1 MQKYFNTKIWISVL
15 ALLIAL
21 PIFVVAF
28 SWLLP
33 EHELWAHFSENLLHN
48 LIHSTVILL
57 LGVGVGVTL
66 LGTILAYLVVMVEFP
81 GRKWLEWALFLPFAI
96 PAYVLAFVYLGVFD
110 YSGYA
115 QVWMRETLGFSG
127 FDIRSGSWAIILTFI
142 LVFYPYVY
150 MMARASFKRQK
161 INMIEASKLLGA
173 SPLKTF
179 FQISFPLARP
189 AVAAGLLVTLMEVL
203 ADFGVVGL
211 FNYDTFT
218 TAIYSAWGDYR
229 SIEVAAQLASLLVL
243 VAFFLIYFEK
253 KARGQAKYY
262 STNVCN
268 VKPYQASGIIAWLIT
283 LFVFGVFML
292 SFAMPMLQLLIWGWE
307 SIAQELSA
315 KYFDLFLSTAILT
328 FSAVAITIV
337 IAIILALPRCK
348 QDSFWLKN
356 VIQLATLGY
365 ALPGS
370 VMAVGLLY
378 GINQISVINIYFGG
392 TSLNHLIFGSI
403 ALLLLAYV
411 SRFIAIAYNSIEA
424 SAQQIKPVLTQSA
437 RLLGASQTR
446 LISSIYLP
454 ILTPGI
460 LAGGLLV
467 AVDVMKELPATYLL
481 RPFGWDT
488 LAIQVYELSAEGL
501 FERAAI
507 PALIMV
513 LFGSVL
519 MLIFQVLDKK
529 SSSNNIPLVNETE
542 CRHCR

>member
-1 MQKYFNTKIWISVL
+1 LEKNCVKSKIWISIL
-15 ALLIAL
+15 ALLVAM
-21 PIFVVAF
+21 PIFVVAL

-33 EHELWAHFSENLLHN
+33 EHELWMHFSQNLLPG
-48 LIHSTVILL
+48 LISSTAILL
-57 LGVGVGVTL
+57 AGVGIGVTL

-115 QVWMRETLGFSG
+115 QVWMREVLGLPG
-127 FDIRSGSWAIILTFI
+127 FDIRAGSWVIILTFV

-150 MMARASFKRQK
+150 MMTRASFKRQK
-161 INMIEASKLLGA
+161 INMIEAGKLLGA
-173 SPLKTF
+173 SPIKVF
-179 FQISFPLARP
+179 FKISLPLARP
-189 AVAAGLLVTLMEVL
+189 AAAAGLLVTLMETL
-203 ADFGVVGL
+203 ADFGVVSL

-218 TAIYSAWGDYR
+218 TAIYSAWGDFR

-262 STNVCN
+262 SADVSNK
-268 VKPYQASGIIAWLIT
+268 KPYHATGAVGWMIS

-292 SFAMPMLQLLIWGWE
+292 SFAMPMLQLVIWGWE
-307 SIAQELSA
+307 SVGEEWSA
-315 KYFDLFLSTAILT
+315 KYLGLIASTSILT
-328 FSAVAITIV
+328 ISAAIITVAIATV
-337 IAIILALPRCK
+337 LALPGRCK
-348 QDSFWLKN
+348 QGSIWLKG
-356 VIQLATLGY
+356 VIRMATLGY

-392 TSLNHLIFGSI
+392 ESINHIIFGSI
-403 ALLLLAYV
+403 FLLLFAYV
-411 SRFIAIAYNSIEA
+411 SRFMAIAYSSIEA
-424 SAQQIKPVLTQSA
+424 SAQQIKPVFTQSA
-437 RLLGASQTR
+437 RLLGVTRFR
-446 LISSIYLP
+446 LIWQVYLP
-454 ILTPGI
+454 MMTPGI

-501 FERAAI
+501 FERAAV

-513 LFGSVL
+513 LFGAIL
-519 MLIFQVLDKK
+519 MGIFQYLDKK
-529 SSSNNIPLVNETE
+529 SSKGL
-542 CRHCR
+542 

>member
-1 MQKYFNTKIWISVL
+1 MQKCLNTKIGISAL
-15 ALLIAL
+15 ALLMAL
-21 PIFVVAF
+21 PIFVVVL
-28 SWLLP
+28 SWALP
-33 EHELWAHFSENLLHN
+33 EHELWAHFSESLLPS

-57 LGVGVGVTL
+57 VGVGIGVTL
-66 LGTILAYLVVMVEFP
+66 LGTVLAYLVVMVEFP
-81 GRKWLEWALFLPFAI
+81 GRKWLEWALFLPFAV

-115 QVWMRETLGFSG
+115 QVWMREALGVPG
-127 FDIRSGSWAIILTFI
+127 FDIRAGSWAIILTFV

-161 INMIEASKLLGA
+161 INMIEAGKLLSA
-173 SPLKTF
+173 SPLKVF
-179 FQISFPLARP
+179 FKISLPLARP
-189 AVAAGLLVTLMEVL
+189 AAAAGLLVTLMETL

-253 KARGQAKYY
+253 KARGNAKYY
-262 STNVCN
+262 STNVSDK
-268 VKPYQASGIIAWLIT
+268 KPYQESGVIGWLIS

-292 SFAMPMLQLLIWGWE
+292 SFAMPMFQLLIWGWE
-307 SIAQELSA
+307 SIAQEWSV
-315 KYFDLFLSTAILT
+315 KYFDLISSTAILT
-328 FSAVAITIV
+328 FSTVIITIV
-337 IAIILALPRCK
+337 IAIVLALPNRCK
-348 QDSFWLKN
+348 QGSVWLKN

-378 GINQISVINIYFGG
+378 GVNQISVVNIYFGG
-392 TSLNHLIFGSI
+392 ESINHFIFGSI
-403 ALLLLAYV
+403 ALLLFAYV
-411 SRFIAIAYNSIEA
+411 SRFMAIAYSSIEA
-424 SAQQIKPVLTQSA
+424 SVQQIKPVLTQSA
-437 RLLGASQTR
+437 RLLGASR
-446 LISSIYLP
+446 LRLVRHIYLP
-454 ILTPGI
+454 IMAPGV

-519 MLIFQVLDKK
+519 MLIFQMLDKK
-529 SSSNNIPLVNETE
+529 SSNNL
-542 CRHCR
+542 